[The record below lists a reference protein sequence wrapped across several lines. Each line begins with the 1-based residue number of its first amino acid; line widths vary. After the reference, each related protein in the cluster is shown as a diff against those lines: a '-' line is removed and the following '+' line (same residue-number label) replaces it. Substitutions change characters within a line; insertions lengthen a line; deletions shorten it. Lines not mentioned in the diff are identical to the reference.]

1 MLSAISIEFSPF
13 IHEIACSRK
22 SKIVQEC
29 IRFPWGTRKVLNNS
43 HRILKLFCN
52 VRYKFS
58 KRNILNYDLLL
69 SSLQLP
75 QWFMIIFCSKKI
87 FFYVNFIKLL
97 QVTFNWWNKS
107 TVCIKEPE
115 WESSIFQEAYLSKRL
130 WIALWKVDE
139 RFIEYE
145 KNSISVHQ
153 L

>member
-1 MLSAISIEFSPF
+1 MCVSILKNVKDFSDFKIRSVEISKLPLVLSAISIEFSPF

-69 SSLQLP
+69 SSLQLL

-87 FFYVNFIKLL
+87 SFYVNFIKLL
-97 QVTFNWWNKS
+97 QVTFN
-107 TVCIKEPE
+107 
-115 WESSIFQEAYLSKRL
+115 
-130 WIALWKVDE
+130 
-139 RFIEYE
+139 
-145 KNSISVHQ
+145 
-153 L
+153 